1 MSSPKAVEI
10 PEDEEKVNKLFGDY
24 AGTNTTVVSQEGVL
38 FYISDFYLKA
48 AS

>member
-10 PEDEEKVNKLFGDY
+10 PEDEEKVN
-24 AGTNTTVVSQEGVL
+24 TNTTVVSQEGVL